1 MKMLY
6 NSLAFNAMKSGL
18 DGLAIE
24 QKMILHNLANHET
37 PGLKSKSVT
46 FDKVLHKEKEKGGG
60 VGGSYRF
67 QATIH
72 TNDAVELR
80 PDGNNV
86 DSDVESMKLYENY
99 VRTQYLYTKISG
111 QFANMNYVLDQTAK

>member
-24 QKMILHNLANHET
+24 QKMILHNLANYET
-37 PGLKSKSVT
+37 PGFKSKSVT
-46 FDKVLHKEKEKGGG
+46 FDKVLNKEKEKGGG